1 MSRFCSFAAL
11 VCLLLAAASAAHAGH
26 RAMPTDTVRLASG
39 VRYVVRMP
47 GSGAPARPGDR
58 MAVHYTGFLPD
69 GRMFD
74 SSAGQGRPLRLRVG
88 RGEVIRG
95 WDEVLLL
102 LPAGTRAWVSI
113 PAEQAYGSRGVRNP
127 DDESRFLIPPNAN
140 LVFELEVVRI
150 R

>member
-1 MSRFCSFAAL
+1 MLRSGLFAAIGG
-11 VCLLLAAASAAHAGH
+11 LLLLLLTAPA
-26 RAMPTDTVRLASG
+26 RAMAPADTLRLASG
-39 VRYVVRMP
+39 VRYVVHVP
-47 GSGAPARPGDR
+47 GSGAAAQVGDR

-69 GRMFD
+69 GHIFD
-74 SSAGQGRPLRLRVG
+74 SSVAQGKPLRLRVG
-88 RGEVIRG
+88 RGEVIPG

-113 PAEQAYGSRGVRNP
+113 PAAQAYGSRGVRHP
-127 DDESRFLIPPNAN
+127 DDESRFLIPPNTN